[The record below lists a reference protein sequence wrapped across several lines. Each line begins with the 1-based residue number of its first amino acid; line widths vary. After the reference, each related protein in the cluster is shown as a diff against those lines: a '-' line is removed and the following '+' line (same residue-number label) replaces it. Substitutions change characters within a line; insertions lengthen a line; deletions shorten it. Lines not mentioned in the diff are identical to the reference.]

1 MFPFYAFSVKLHM
14 KYMYEIQ
21 PNPPEEKHKEYV
33 IGKIVLGKIKSIS
46 APVILAS
53 ETMVPIQS

>member
-1 MFPFYAFSVKLHM
+1 M

-21 PNPPEEKHKEYV
+21 PNPPEEKHQEYV
-33 IGKIVLGKIKSIS
+33 IGKIVIGKIKSIS